1 MNLIWNR
8 PSGLALA
15 LAGCLLLPVAAG
27 TAAAADAWEA
37 PRTLTTSSGV
47 VGAAGTDVV
56 LADWVDTSPDA
67 ETPQMS
73 LRLQR
78 SSDAGA
84 TFSTVQEPAG
94 EAQPDSGQ
102 AHGAVV
108 FGAGIALVAS
118 EIDGPDGPATRLDRH
133 EVDGGWSPPVLLQN
147 PDCAVSPSRSVVA
160 ASDTAVLVADACGI
174 WRSVDG
180 GGSFDEV
187 AAPGP
192 WSSVEALTAVGNG
205 FSLLYNAIP
214 SDSSYLRLFSSASVD
229 DGVTFSSPVQL
240 TPSTLE
246 LVDSTRAVH
255 DLQTDTV
262 VAVTNVRKDQAA
274 QQSSTSG
281 LRLEVRRSSDG
292 GRTWSAAAVLS
303 DGFASA
309 AGVQGFPPLPAAT
322 ESGLDLT
329 AAAYTSTGARQWLRW
344 TSTDG
349 ARTWTRGPA
358 PADVSGEA
366 GDLLGSSAGGAVA
379 HLLRDG
385 SYTRTSGAANGTDP
399 DADLPPTLSL
409 SPAVISAGQPTT
421 VTYRGTP
428 GSTVDIL
435 SRTQPA
441 TVFSKIGSVTLGSD
455 GTGTS
460 THRPQK
466 NTRITARTA
475 SGQMSETAPIIAVR
489 SVASFN
495 ASRVG
500 TRTYT
505 FTGRVYPAL
514 RNRLVNLYR
523 NGALVGQGRCDAT
536 GIYTITRTL
545 AAGTFTFQ
553 VRTPNDQDNL
563 GTTSRELQVAIR

>member
-1 MNLIWNR
+1 MTLSWNR
-8 PSGLALA
+8 SGGLAVS
-15 LAGCLLLPVAAG
+15 LAGCLLLPYSSG
-27 TAAAADAWEA
+27 TAAAADAWEP
-37 PRTLTTSSGV
+37 PRLLTDVSGV
-47 VGAAGTDVV
+47 VAASGTDVV

-67 ETPQMS
+67 DTPQAS

-78 SSDAGA
+78 SSDDGA
-84 TFSTVQEPAG
+84 TFSAVAEPAG
-94 EAQPDSGQ
+94 GTPPHLGQ
-102 AHGAVV
+102 AYDAVV
-108 FGAGIALVAS
+108 FGAGVALVVS
-118 EIDGPDGPATRLDRH
+118 RTDGPEGPATRLDRH
-133 EVDGGWSPPVLLQN
+133 ETEGGWSPPALLQKSG
-147 PDCAVSPSRSVVA
+147 CSPEGRAVVA
-160 ASDTAVLVADACGI
+160 ASDTSVLVADSCGI
-174 WRSVDG
+174 WRSQDG

-187 AAPGP
+187 AAPAP
-192 WSSVEALTAVGNG
+192 ASSVEALTAVGTG

-214 SDSSYLRLFSSASVD
+214 SGSTSPRLFSSASVD
-229 DGVTFSSPVQL
+229 DGVSFSAPVQL
-240 TPSTLE
+240 TPSALE
-246 LVDSTRAVH
+246 LVDSTRAAR
-255 DLQTDTV
+255 DLLSGTV

-292 GRTWSAAAVLS
+292 GRTWSAPAVLN
-303 DGFASA
+303 DGLASA
-309 AGVQGFPPLPAAT
+309 ADAQGFPPLPAAT
-322 ESGLDLT
+322 ESGLDLS
-329 AAAYTSTGARQWLRW
+329 AAAYASTGARQWLRW
-344 TSTDG
+344 TSADG
-349 ARTWTRGPA
+349 GATWTRGPA
-358 PADVSGEA
+358 PADVG
-366 GDLLGSSAGGAVA
+366 GDQTDRPASSAGGAVA
-379 HLLRDG
+379 HLLREG
-385 SYTRTSGAANGTDP
+385 AYTRTSGAANGTDP
-399 DADLPPTLSL
+399 GADLPPTLSL
-409 SPAVISAGQPTT
+409 NPATISAGQPTT

-466 NTRITARTA
+466 NTRITARTS
-475 SGQMSETAPIIAVR
+475 SGQLSETAPIIAVR

-495 ASRVG
+495 VSRVG

-523 NGALVGQGRCDAT
+523 NGTLVGQGRCDAT

-545 AAGTFTFQ
+545 GAGTFTFQ

-563 GTTSRELQVAIR
+563 GTTSRALSVAIR